1 MSSLRTWKRHT
12 TNCLSTFANTSIILR
27 NGGNDYKL
35 PHVGK
40 LKVARLIGRDF
51 PTMLPCQ
58 AIISNEDITEAAI
71 AAFVTTEDTDG
82 TFVCLLIVVSPFT
95 TPPLIYLIVAF

>member
-1 MSSLRTWKRHT
+1 MEEAYDELPLDVCKRVW
-12 TNCLSTFANTSIILR
+12 STAQMCMNLIILR

-71 AAFVTTEDTDG
+71 AAFVDTEDTNNG
-82 TFVCLLIVVSPFT
+82 TFVCYCCVAVHR
-95 TPPLIYLIVAF
+95 PPPIFI